1 MKRSPHH
8 ISHINRAASN
18 NAFPLS
24 RSQYVFMIRRRVSSL
39 LRNRDIGDRNGKF
52 SHLNL
57 SVRMKNPNWKVVPR
71 SSLSAV
77 GKFFLLN
84 SDGYK
89 ISARKIYWN
98 FLLGSLSYHKLENC
112 SSPLGRGKERGRGSR
127 DFGEDHMTL
136 GGYDGDRK
144 WLQSM
149 GGGGLP
155 INHQWDGDHK
165 NVKEPYGESGKF
177 RLTQYILNPLT
188 LTKSPP
194 PPHPSQTINDHRF
207 LIDNLFFACCTK
219 FPRNCF
225 VLYNLSENWLF
236 NMTELYKYTK

>member
-57 SVRMKNPNWKVVPR
+57 PVRMKNPNWKVVPR

-98 FLLGSLSYHKLENC
+98 FLLGSLSYHKLC
-112 SSPLGRGKERGRGSR
+112 
-127 DFGEDHMTL
+127 EDHMAL
-136 GGYDGDRK
+136 IGYDGDRK
-144 WLQSM
+144 WVL
-149 GGGGLP
+149 GGGGGIP

-194 PPHPSQTINDHRF
+194 PPQTINDHRF

-225 VLYNLSENWLF
+225 VLYNLWENWLF
-236 NMTELYKYTK
+236 NMTELYKSTKEYFSRSAMLP